1 MPPAQP
7 GFDAVRPRE
16 ETTRG
21 TFVVADASGEEDE
34 APQHFGTVEVS
45 PPPGGKKPKCRKNNA
60 PGSSNVVLSTRLIGG
75 VGRRKPLN
83 HHSRPA
89 ASRNEVRSWRSDDSE
104 RVDMEPSQ
112 KIATSVSKG
121 AAVHSENFHS
131 ISSYAS
137 KADENL
143 HWKNTGGDRLLS
155 ERRLTSSKSV
165 LGDRLRHFMTLAEP
179 TVSGKDHSTSN
190 YAVSEQ
196 RPFPGVWIGVYTCRI
211 TALVGIFD
219 SVTPQAVRCIQ
230 DEVCTKFAKSESL
243 REEFQLV
250 VQAVGLVATRTWL
263 FQSRPPYASQD
274 MSVIVEPG
282 ERLRESIIFWAEFL
296 ASKNRDLGPRGVSHR
311 EEKGTEWAQFLA
323 VHVGIWRRGELHLHF
338 RVNGTQGYQNGRPKV
353 LNDKPRSSLGSGR
366 GTRARIGNWKRW
378 RGGRSILPSWMHR
391 TAMLFLLLLLVVCGL
406 TSVDALEEITNG
418 NIKTAA
424 RNWKDNNPSADA
436 IARYGRIEDWDVSRV
451 TDMNRSKLSFL
462 YCVVYINIQ
471 V

>member
-1 MPPAQP
+1 M
-7 GFDAVRPRE
+7 
-16 ETTRG
+16 
-21 TFVVADASGEEDE
+21 
-34 APQHFGTVEVS
+34 VEVS
-45 PPPGGKKPKCRKNNA
+45 PPPVGTKPKCRTNNA

-83 HHSRPA
+83 HHCRPA
-89 ASRNEVRSWRSDDSE
+89 ASRNEIRSWRSDACE
-104 RVDMEPSQ
+104 RVDTEPSQ
-112 KIATSVSKG
+112 KIATTVSQD

-196 RPFPGVWIGVYTCRI
+196 RPFPGVWIGVYACRI
-211 TALVGIFD
+211 AALAGIFD
-219 SVTPQAVRCIQ
+219 PVTSQVVRCIQ
-230 DEVCTKFAKSESL
+230 DEVYTKFAKSESL

-263 FQSRPPYASQD
+263 FQSRPPYVSQGT
-274 MSVIVEPG
+274 SVIVEPR
-282 ERLRESIIFWAEFL
+282 ERLRESFTFWAEFL
-296 ASKNRDLGPRGVSHR
+296 ASKNCVRNRSGRSLGPRGVSHR

-323 VHVGIWRRGELHLHF
+323 VHVETWRRGEPHLNC
-338 RVNGTQGYQNGRPKV
+338 RVMVAQVYQNGRPKV
-353 LNDKPRSSLGSGR
+353 LNDKPRSSFGSGL

-378 RGGRSILPSWMHR
+378 RGGRSVLPSWMHR
-391 TAMLFLLLLLVVCGL
+391 TAALFLMLLLLVVCGL

-418 NIKTAA
+418 NIKDAVG
-424 RNWKDNNPSADA
+424 NWRDNNPSADA
-436 IARYGRIEDWDVSRV
+436 VARYGRIEDWDVSRV
-451 TDMNRSKLSFL
+451 TSMYQSKLSFRH
-462 YCVVYINIQ
+462 CVVYINIQ

>member
-1 MPPAQP
+1 
-7 GFDAVRPRE
+7 
-16 ETTRG
+16 
-21 TFVVADASGEEDE
+21 
-34 APQHFGTVEVS
+34 
-45 PPPGGKKPKCRKNNA
+45 
-60 PGSSNVVLSTRLIGG
+60 
-75 VGRRKPLN
+75 
-83 HHSRPA
+83 
-89 ASRNEVRSWRSDDSE
+89 
-104 RVDMEPSQ
+104 MEPSQ
-112 KIATSVSKG
+112 KIATTVPKG

-143 HWKNTGGDRLLS
+143 HWKNTGGNRLLS

-196 RPFPGVWIGVYTCRI
+196 RPFPGVWIGVYTCRL
-211 TALVGIFD
+211 TALAGIFD
-219 SVTPQAVRCIQ
+219 TVTSQVVRCIH
-230 DEVCTKFAKSESL
+230 DKVYTKFAKSESL
-243 REEFQLV
+243 KEESQLV
-250 VQAVGLVATRTWL
+250 VLTVGLVATRTWL

-296 ASKNRDLGPRGVSHR
+296 AFKNRVDNRSGRNLGPRGVSHR

-353 LNDKPRSSLGSGR
+353 LNDKPRSSLGSGL

-391 TAMLFLLLLLVVCGL
+391 TAMLFLLLLLVLCGL
-406 TSVDALEEITNG
+406 TSVDALEEITDG
-418 NIKTAA
+418 NIKTAVG
-424 RNWKDNNPSADA
+424 NWKNNNPSADA
-436 IARYGRIEDWDVSRV
+436 IARYGRIEDWDTSRV

-471 V
+471 ANHFSLFPPSLLMIIFCLRWDDDANDDVDD